1 MKIYIYLI
9 TFISFLIISCQT
21 VYNIKDENDKSHIV
35 KIDRIEYLKPNI
47 IYNINETEYY
57 TDNLSRIY
65 KVTRKKSLILSNASR
80 NNYAQR
86 KVVELYGIKEY
97 DQGGHIIGRQ
107 FGGSPNIDNLIPI
120 NKKLNMGDMKN
131 TEMEWRENIING
143 YEINNI
149 IIDIKYIYILIC
161 DLI

>member
-86 KVVELYGIKEY
+86 KVV
-97 DQGGHIIGRQ
+97 
-107 FGGSPNIDNLIPI
+107 
-120 NKKLNMGDMKN
+120 
-131 TEMEWRENIING
+131 
-143 YEINNI
+143 
-149 IIDIKYIYILIC
+149 
-161 DLI
+161 